1 MSAQVA
7 FDTRL
12 EYQRCTLLN
21 RRKLTCGETA
31 ALAFNPRPTGFNMQQ
46 SLRPTRSGLGE
57 WISRVQHVVDQGR
70 RISEG
75 VDMRKL
81 ALLMTAGAMLAGSV
95 ISSALAQE
103 TIKIGVNEPL
113 TGAFAASGNY
123 VTNGAKIAAD
133 EINAKGGVLGKKIEL
148 VIEDNKSNPTE
159 AASVAEK
166 LMVRDKVPVMMG
178 AWGSSLTLAVMPKL
192 MEYKVPMLVE
202 TSSSGKITTSGN
214 PYIFRISPP
223 SAVEAV
229 AFAKIVD
236 NLHIKK
242 ADFLVINNDWG
253 LGTAQDFGKMF
264 KEHRIEVG
272 LVEKMDQSAQDMSA
286 QLAKFKA
293 SDADTLIIT
302 SAVEQLTLVFKQAAA
317 LGLKKQMITTGGSQN
332 PDQLIDQAGTAV
344 NGTLHLTT
352 FAPSGPES
360 SPDPRAAKSFIAE
373 WKKRG
378 FQFAGVTESF
388 RGYDG
393 IRTIAAA
400 IQKAGK
406 AAPESIRAAFWQ
418 LDIPGLNEKIKFTK
432 AGPAGKESGQS
443 IPTVYLIKI
452 ENGKVVIPKV

>member
-1 MSAQVA
+1 MKKFAVVTASLSA
-7 FDTRL
+7 
-12 EYQRCTLLN
+12 
-21 RRKLTCGETA
+21 A
-31 ALAFNPRPTGFNMQQ
+31 ALAG
-46 SLRPTRSGLGE
+46 SLIT
-57 WISRVQHVVDQGR
+57 
-70 RISEG
+70 
-75 VDMRKL
+75 
-81 ALLMTAGAMLAGSV
+81 
-95 ISSALAQE
+95 SAAAQ

-123 VTNGAKIAAD
+123 VTDGAKIAAD
-133 EINAKGGVLGKKIEL
+133 EINAKGGVLGQKIEL

-223 SAVEAV
+223 SAVEAA
-229 AFAKIVD
+229 AFSKIID
-236 NLHIKK
+236 KLHIKK

-264 KEHRIEVG
+264 KEHGITVG
-272 LVEKMDQSAQDMSA
+272 LVETMDQSAQDMSA

-293 SDADTLIIT
+293 SDADTLIVT

-317 LGLKKQMITTGGSQN
+317 LGLKKQIITTGGSQN
-332 PDQLIDQAGTAV
+332 PDQLIDQAGGAV
-344 NGTLHLTT
+344 NGTMHLTF
-352 FAPSGPES
+352 FAPWAPEA
-360 SPDPRAAKSFIAE
+360 SPDPQATKNFIAE

-378 FQFAGVTESF
+378 LPFAGVTESF

-393 IRTIAAA
+393 IKTIAAA

-406 AAPESIRAAFWQ
+406 ADPEAIRAALWQ
-418 LDIPGLNEKIKFTK
+418 LDITGLNGKIKFTK
-432 AGPAGKESGQS
+432 AGPEGKESGQS

-452 ENGKVVIPKV
+452 ENGKVVIPQG